1 MEIDVPLESRGD
13 SSSNNDGV
21 SSEVERVA
29 KRPRLSANENEE
41 NDVGSPQESSTVF
54 ELPPEV
60 WARVME
66 RKLYD
71 ILHMSYM
78 YLKFSSFVNC
88 GVCCVY
94 TTYRMVYKSLWCMLL
109 CI

>member
-1 MEIDVPLESRGD
+1 MEIDVPLESGD
-13 SSSNNDGV
+13 NSSANDDV

-41 NDVGSPQESSTVF
+41 NDVGSPQESSI

-66 RKLYD
+66 RK
-71 ILHMSYM
+71 
-78 YLKFSSFVNC
+78 
-88 GVCCVY
+88 
-94 TTYRMVYKSLWCMLL
+94 
-109 CI
+109 